1 MKIAL
6 QIKTDGTL
14 AELDLS
20 QNSLETLQQAVEGLV
35 QAIDIA
41 EDLTMWCNEEGKMI
55 NLPHNPY
62 GQAFWETA
70 FPISEFGRTD
80 YIVGDIV
87 LTGGTDAEGETLGLS
102 VAQVFQIKDL
112 ARAIRKMV
120 EPQIVV
126 Y

>member
-1 MKIAL
+1 MKTALHVRTNGDILETDLEPNSLQAL
-6 QIKTDGTL
+6 QF
-14 AELDLS
+14 
-20 QNSLETLQQAVEGLV
+20 AVNGLV

>member
-1 MKIAL
+1 MKMAL

-14 AELDLS
+14 TELDLS
-20 QNSLETLQQAVEGLV
+20 QNELETLQQAVEGLV
-35 QAIDIA
+35 QAVEISG
-41 EDLTMWCNEEGKMI
+41 DLTMWCNEEGKMI
-55 NLPHNPY
+55 SLPHNPY

-87 LTGGTDAEGETLGLS
+87 LTGGADARGETLGLS

-126 Y
+126 F